1 MATPTATLH
10 ALNPA
15 GADRAG
21 QAVVVRLADGEP
33 PLLARIG
40 HSSRPAPGKTNED
53 CYGIVTP
60 AQEASAALRGSAL
73 AIADG
78 VSGSGVGRF
87 ASELTVTT
95 LLRDFY
101 ATPAQW
107 SVPLAVDRVLRSI
120 NDWLVVANSRH
131 PELEGAVSTLSLLLL
146 GGARF
151 HLVHV
156 GDTRVYRSRGP
167 AFTQLTRDHTWPRR
181 DMRHVL
187 KRAVG
192 LDTHLVADYADGELR
207 PEDRFL
213 MASDGV
219 WEVLGENMLREI
231 VQGGGDPQRAA
242 DELTQRSVRNQAQYM
257 GRNDATAIL
266 VTVEQ
271 SFSDPMTS

>member
-1 MATPTATLH
+1 MH
-10 ALNPA
+10 ALNSA
-15 GADRAG
+15 ERAG
-21 QAVVVRLADGEP
+21 EPVAVELTGGEL
-33 PLLARIG
+33 PLLLRIG
-40 HSSRPAPGKTNED
+40 HSSRPAPAKSNED

-60 AQEASAALRGSAL
+60 AQEPSAATRGSAI

-78 VSGSGVGRF
+78 VSGTGVGRF
-87 ASELTVTT
+87 ASEVTVTT

-107 SVPLAVDRVLRSI
+107 SVPQAIDRVLRSI
-120 NDWLVVANSRH
+120 NDWLLVANSRH

-146 GGARF
+146 GSGRY

-192 LDTHLVADYADGELR
+192 LDTHLVVDYADGELR
-207 PEDRFL
+207 PGDRFL

-219 WEVLGENMLREI
+219 WEVLGESMLREV
-231 VQGGGDPQRAA
+231 VQGGGEPQRAA

-266 VTVEQ
+266 ATVEQ
-271 SFSDPMTS
+271 SPSAQ

>member
-1 MATPTATLH
+1 VDI
-10 ALNPA
+10 A
-15 GADRAG
+15 GGAF
-21 QAVVVRLADGEP
+21 
-33 PLLARIG
+33 PLLLRLG
-40 HSSRPAPGKTNED
+40 HSSRPAPGKSNED

-60 AQEASAALRGSAL
+60 AQEASAATRGSAI

-87 ASELTVTT
+87 ASEVTVTT

-131 PELEGAVSTLSLLLL
+131 PELEGAVSTLSLLLF
-146 GGARF
+146 GAGRY

-167 AFTQLTRDHTWPRR
+167 AFTQLTRDHTWQRR

-207 PEDRFL
+207 PGDRFL
-213 MASDGV
+213 MVTDGV
-219 WEVLGENMLREI
+219 WEVLGESILREI
-231 VQGGGDPQRAA
+231 LQGGGDPQRVA
-242 DELTQRSVRNQAQYM
+242 DELTLRSVRSQAQYM

-266 VTVEQ
+266 AAVE
-271 SFSDPMTS
+271 PPAAAR